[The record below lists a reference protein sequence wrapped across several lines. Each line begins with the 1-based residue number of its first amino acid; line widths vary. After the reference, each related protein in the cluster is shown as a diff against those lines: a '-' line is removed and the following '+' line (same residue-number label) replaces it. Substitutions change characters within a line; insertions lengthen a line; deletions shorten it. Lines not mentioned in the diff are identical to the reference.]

1 MAVEGP
7 VEGVAEGESQTTDG
21 IALEVVDR
29 VDLGPEDLEGAV
41 EGLQSRL
48 EGATRGEARSLRER
62 GGRAP
67 PELGGRGSGFTSAA
81 IRSGWGPCAA
91 PVRSRG
97 GKTGGAFRLPLA
109 SEGLGEA
116 EGQSNQV
123 LPAVLAPHEAHRER
137 RVLRAEPALNQPIC
151 SALRLCRRRMRSSEP
166 SA

>member
-1 MAVEGP
+1 
-7 VEGVAEGESQTTDG
+7 GVVGR
-21 IALEVVDR
+21 VDR
-29 VDLGPEDLEGAV
+29 GPDALGGAV
-41 EGLQSRL
+41 EGLQRRL

-109 SEGLGEA
+109 CEGPVDAG
-116 EGQSNQV
+116 GRSNQV
-123 LPAVLAPHEAHRER
+123 PSAVL
-137 RVLRAEPALNQPIC
+137 V
-151 SALRLCRRRMRSSEP
+151 
-166 SA
+166 

>member
-67 PELGGRGSGFTSAA
+67 PQLGGRGNGFTSAA

-97 GKTGGAFRLPLA
+97 GEAGGSFRIPLA
-109 SEGLGEA
+109 CEGPVDAG
-116 EGQSNQV
+116 GRSNQV
-123 LPAVLAPHEAHRER
+123 PSAVL
-137 RVLRAEPALNQPIC
+137 V
-151 SALRLCRRRMRSSEP
+151 
-166 SA
+166 